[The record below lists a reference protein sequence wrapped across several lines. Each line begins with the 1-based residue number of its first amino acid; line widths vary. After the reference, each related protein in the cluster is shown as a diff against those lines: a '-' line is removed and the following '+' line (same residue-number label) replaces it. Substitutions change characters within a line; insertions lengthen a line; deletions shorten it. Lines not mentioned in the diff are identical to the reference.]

1 MTATS
6 RTSELAALGE
16 LHTASL
22 SEEGGTALITG
33 VTAIGKT
40 ALLHTFE
47 ETVAASGTL
56 VLSASASLAE
66 HGLPMGVIS
75 QLFSGLAPRTAFAER
90 VVGLLEAGA
99 LSAAVHGPDDGSHGH
114 VPAPVLHRLW
124 QTVQELAAQHPV
136 LITVDDVDHADAT
149 SLQCLLFLIRRI
161 RSVRVLV
168 VLTAGA
174 RTPGGEP
181 PPLAELFRGTRCT
194 HIPLNPLSP
203 SGVAA
208 LLGAHLDKRT
218 AEDLAPSCHR
228 ISGGSPMLAR
238 ALLEDYLAGTG
249 PRQAELTVGDTFKK
263 TVLSS
268 LGRCSPGT
276 LGTARALAVL
286 TDASSCGP
294 VPPALLGD
302 MLDMPAAPA
311 AQALDT
317 LHAIGLLSDGLFRH
331 ECGRLALLD
340 AMLPAERARL
350 HGRASELLQ
359 EAGAPATLVARHLI
373 AAERLQVP
381 WAVPVL
387 QEAAERAMEGG
398 DIPSVIS
405 FLRGAQRAGGDAPDS
420 PRRAALLAALARAEW
435 QVDPAAVKRHLGE
448 LVPAVG
454 DGRATGRDAITTI
467 GYLLWHG
474 RPEEAAESLER
485 VTADAPSFDSGS
497 LAQLEALRSWL
508 SCAYPELFDDTTGRP
523 TGTWEAT
530 AAGHPELRSVLALLR
545 VLRSDGEEEALDD
558 AERVLRGTRLNG
570 SALLPALAALG
581 TFVYANRLERA
592 ASWCDSLL
600 EQAAASRTPTSRALF
615 AGARALI
622 AVRQGDLAVARD
634 LARTALTLISP
645 QSWGIALGLPVAAMV
660 LACTEMGEHDEAAT
674 YLGIPVPEATFRTPA
689 GLHYLHARG
698 RHHLA
703 TGRPR
708 SALSDFEACG
718 TLMTRWDL
726 DSPGL
731 VPWRLSAAAAHL
743 VLGGRDT
750 ARSLVG
756 DELARLHPGDRRTH
770 GACLRMLAA
779 TSEPGRRPAILRKA
793 AEKLRTA
800 GDRAELTA
808 TLADLSRA
816 HHTLGEEARATSLA
830 RQVIHLAQ
838 QCGNETQVRGSLPH
852 GPKTLTAPRVAPGA
866 RQKPH
871 TLTGVSAPIVKLS
884 FAERRVALLAA
895 QGHSNRAIAT
905 ELFLTVS
912 TVEQHLTRIY
922 RKLDVRK
929 RSHLTVALLRHPVPR
944 TSGA

>member
-6 RTSELAALGE
+6 RASELAALGE

-22 SEEGGTALITG
+22 SGEGGTALITG
-33 VTAIGKT
+33 VTAMGKT

-47 ETVAASGTL
+47 ETAAASGAL

-66 HGLPMGVIS
+66 RGLPMGVIS
-75 QLFSGLAPRTAFAER
+75 QLFSGLAPRTTFADR
-90 VVGLLEAGA
+90 VAGLLEAGA
-99 LSAAVHGPDDGSHGH
+99 LSAAVHGPDDGSQGH

-174 RTPGGEP
+174 RTPGGELP
-181 PPLAELFRGTRCT
+181 PAADLFRGTRCT
-194 HIPLNPLSP
+194 VIPLLPLTP

-228 ISGGSPMLAR
+228 ISGGSPMLVR
-238 ALLEDYLAGTG
+238 ALLEDYLAGNG
-249 PRQAELTVGDTFKK
+249 PRQGELTVGDTFKK

-268 LGRCSPGT
+268 LGRCPAGT

-286 TDASSCGP
+286 ADASSCGP
-294 VPPALLGD
+294 FPPELLGD
-302 MLDMPAAPA
+302 MLGIPAAPA

-331 ECGRLALLD
+331 ECGRLAVLD
-340 AMLPAERARL
+340 GILPAERARL
-350 HGRASELLQ
+350 HGRAGGLLQ

-373 AAERLQVP
+373 AAQRLQAP

-387 QEAAERAMEGG
+387 MEAAERAMEDS

-405 FLRGAQRAGGDAPDS
+405 FLRGAQRVARDAPDS
-420 PRRAALLAALARAEW
+420 PRRSALLAALARAEW
-435 QVDPAAVKRHLGE
+435 QVDPAAVKRHLAE
-448 LVPAVG
+448 LVPAVA
-454 DGRATGRDAITTI
+454 DGRATRRDAITTI

-474 RPEEAAESLER
+474 RPEEAVESLKH
-485 VTADAPSFDSGS
+485 VATDAPSSDSGS
-497 LAQLEALRSWL
+497 LAALDALRSWL
-508 SCAYPELFDDTTGRP
+508 ACAYPELFDDTTGRP
-523 TGTWEAT
+523 AGTWEAT
-530 AAGHPELRSVLALLR
+530 AAGRHELRSVLALLR
-545 VLRSDGEEEALDD
+545 VLRSDGEEKALDD
-558 AERVLRGTRLNG
+558 AERVLQDLRLNG
-570 SALLPALAALG
+570 STLLPALAALG
-581 TFVYANRLERA
+581 TLVFANRLQRA

-622 AVRQGDLAVARD
+622 AVRQGDLALARD
-634 LARTALTLISP
+634 HARTALTLISP

-708 SALSDFEACG
+708 SALSDFDACG
-718 TLMTRWDL
+718 TLMTRWGL
-726 DSPGL
+726 DSPGI

-743 VLGGRDT
+743 VLGGKDA

-770 GACLRMLAA
+770 GACLRILAA

-800 GDRAELTA
+800 GDRTELTA

-816 HHTLGEEARATSLA
+816 HHILGEEARATSLA

-838 QCGNETQVRGSLPH
+838 QCGNETPLRGSLPH
-852 GPKTLTAPRVAPGA
+852 GPKARMAPRVPGS

-871 TLTGVSAPIVKLS
+871 ALTGVSAPIAELS

-895 QGHSNRAIAT
+895 QGHSNRAIAA
-905 ELFLTVS
+905 ELFVTVS

-922 RKLDVRK
+922 RKLKVRK
-929 RSHLTVALLRHPVPR
+929 RSHLTVALLRHPAPQ